1 MDQAGA
7 KTPTFLWRGILILL
21 PVVLLA
27 AVGLYSLRQD
37 RQMAQVEAEAR
48 CQEAAGDCAAKL
60 SDGLFKTMK
69 QLDDLSGL
77 ESPMEIDDEG
87 RAVALRGHGEIAASA
102 DLPVFD
108 PLAETNLSEAQLH
121 AWQKARRLEFSGG
134 PATNEILAWREF
146 IKLCPEMGTLP
157 APSPAFFRPNLFLMP
172 AMYNLGVA
180 LWNNHEMDEACQW
193 FFKVN
198 MERSATTESGVPLW
212 LLAEEKLAASG
223 HVRANQSYMDAV
235 NHPGFLTPI
244 LLSDLKNHHHDT
256 NVWEAQWRNDED
268 TRDFYAHVQPMLR
281 QNPPQPAFWTW
292 WKGESWLV
300 VLSPADRKHTFTPGQ
315 TNYWVDRF
323 SERVVL
329 QALDQITSGQPP
341 QPVYAKMGIEI
352 AGKNIRG
359 YEGAG
364 MVLASAFVP
373 LMAGEKRCVIVFETL
388 PHPQVLYARQ
398 HRRTLWFAAIILASA
413 AAASAGFVSAY
424 RGFHQQLRLSE
435 MKSNFVSSV
444 SHELRAPIA
453 SMRLL
458 AESLE
463 RGKITETVKQKEY
476 YRFLVQE
483 SQRLSSLIENI
494 LDFSRIEQGRKQYH
508 FESTNLPSLVEQTV
522 KIMQPCAMERGV
534 ELIIEEGQWG
544 DFLPVQCDGLSIQQ
558 ALINLID
565 NAIKHSPTGAIV
577 RVGMARRAAETSI
590 FVEDN
595 GPGIPADEHQRIFE
609 RFYRRGSELRRETQ
623 GIGIGLSIVKHTMD
637 AHGGRVE
644 VRSEV
649 GRGSRF
655 TLVLPDAQEQSK

>member
-48 CQEAAGDCAAKL
+48 CQEVANDGATNL
-60 SDGLFKTMK
+60 SDGLFQRMK
-69 QLDDLSGL
+69 NLVESAGL
-77 ESPMEIDDEG
+77 QIDDAR
-87 RAVALRGHGEIAASA
+87 RAVLLRGSPEMAASHNLP
-102 DLPVFD
+102 DLN
-108 PLAETNLSEAQLH
+108 PLSETNLSKAQIEA
-121 AWQKARRLEFSGG
+121 WEKARQIEFSNG
-134 PATNEILAWREF
+134 PVADEILAWRRFVE
-146 IKLCPEMGTLP
+146 L
-157 APSPAFFRPNLFLMP
+157 SPGRGFLAR
-172 AMYNLGVA
+172 AMYNLGTA
-180 LWNNHEMDEACQW
+180 LWKDHDPEASQW
-193 FFKVN
+193 FRRVQ
-198 MERSATTESGVPLW
+198 MEHSATTESGTPLW
-212 LLAEEKLAASG
+212 ILAEDKLATAG
-223 HVRANQSYMDAV
+223 YTKLIDPYQVIIT
-235 NHPGFLTPI
+235 HPSFLTPNV
-244 LLSDLKNHHHDT
+244 LSDLVEHDHDKYDAKLR
-256 NVWEAQWRNDED
+256 EDRWRDDED
-268 TRDFYAHVQPMLR
+268 TRDFYGHIRPILI
-281 QNPPQPAFWTW
+281 QNPKLQNFWTW
-292 WKGESWLV
+292 WNGESWLV
-300 VLSPADRKHTFTPGQ
+300 ILTSANK
-315 TNYWVDRF
+315 TNRWVDRF
-323 SERVVL
+323 GAKVVA
-329 QALDQITSGQPP
+329 QAVGETLSLKSANPD
-341 QPVYAKMGIEI
+341 YAKLNIEI
-352 AGKNIRG
+352 AGKDVQG
-359 YEGAG
+359 YEGG
-364 MVLASAFVP
+364 SPVLARADIP
-373 LMAGEKRCVIVFETL
+373 LFNGGTNCLTVSETL
-388 PHPQVLYARQ
+388 THPEVLYAQQ

-534 ELIIEEGQWG
+534 ELIIEKGQWG

-565 NAIKHSPTGAIV
+565 NAIKHSPNGAIV

-637 AHGGRVE
+637 AHGGRIE

-649 GRGSRF
+649 GQGSRF
-655 TLVLPDAQEQSK
+655 TIVLPDAKEQ